1 MTRQNIVDVLLAL
14 SAVGIDVWA
23 EIKLDDGGAG
33 GAVFSE
39 RMEAYMG
46 SSTELKRI
54 MRSSC
59 CQCS

>member
-1 MTRQNIVDVLLAL
+1 MTRQNIVGVLLTP
-14 SAVGIDVWA
+14 SAVGIDAWE

-54 MRSSC
+54 MRSSR
-59 CQCS
+59 CQYS

>member
-33 GAVFSE
+33 SAVFSE
-39 RMEAYMG
+39 RMESVYG
-46 SSTELKRI
+46 
-54 MRSSC
+54 
-59 CQCS
+59 

>member
-33 GAVFSE
+33 GAVF
-39 RMEAYMG
+39 
-46 SSTELKRI
+46 
-54 MRSSC
+54 
-59 CQCS
+59 

>member
-1 MTRQNIVDVLLAL
+1 MTRQNIVGVLLAS
-14 SAVGIDVWA
+14 SAVGIDAWV

-33 GAVFSE
+33 FSE

-54 MRSSC
+54 MRSSR